1 MTPPSP
7 APPPMLPPTGAR
19 TMSSL
24 IDLPAEGD
32 ALLYLVRHGAT
43 PPNLIDPP
51 VMQGDGIDEPLAP
64 IGRDQAA
71 RAAEALAARPIAA
84 VYSSPLQRAMETGG
98 AIAERHGVT
107 VTPVDAL
114 REVNVGEWEG
124 SNWPEIE
131 RKFPERY
138 RAFREDPG
146 KNGYPGGETL
156 QQLLDRVT
164 ASLESLMAEHPGGEI
179 AVTAHSVVNR
189 VYVSSL
195 LGISLARGYFIP
207 QANCCVNVIR
217 YRDGKAKLV
226 TFNAI
231 AHLI

>member
-1 MTPPSP
+1 
-7 APPPMLPPTGAR
+7 
-19 TMSSL
+19 MSSL
-24 IDLPAEGD
+24 IDVPAEGET
-32 ALLYLVRHGAT
+32 LLHLVRHGAT
-43 PPNLIDPP
+43 PPNLVHPP

-64 IGRDQAA
+64 IGHEQAA
-71 RAAEALAARPIAA
+71 RVAAALASRPLAA

-107 VTPVDAL
+107 VTPVEAL
-114 REVNVGEWEG
+114 REVKVGEWEG
-124 SNWPEIE
+124 SNWPEVE
-131 RKFPERY
+131 RNYPEQY

-156 QQLLDRVT
+156 QQLLDRV
-164 ASLESLMAEHPGGEI
+164 AAALAGLAAQHPGEEI

-207 QANCCVNVIR
+207 QSNCCVNLVR
-217 YRDGKAKLV
+217 FRGGEPKLL
-226 TFNAI
+226 TFNAV
-231 AHLI
+231 AHLM